1 MNSIKYT
8 FSKNEKLKSK
18 KEISRIFNNGFFFHS
33 DIISFAFVKSLDIE
47 QTKHRIGIS
56 VPKKLFKLAVTR
68 NKIKRLIREAYRLNK
83 HTLYKNSTND
93 DIYNIMFIYKSKT
106 VLSYN
111 SIQAEI
117 VKILKK
123 VNM

>member
-18 KEISRIFNNGFFFHS
+18 KEISRIFNNGIFFYS
-33 DIISFAFVKSLDIE
+33 DIISIAFVKSLDIG
-47 QTKHRIGIS
+47 QTKHKIGIS

-83 HTLYKNSTND
+83 HSLYKNSTND

-111 SIQAEI
+111 NIQAEI